1 MCTGLRYI
9 NDGFYFGRNLD
20 LDYTFGQSIV
30 ITPKNYEI
38 KFKHEKSIANHYAFI
53 GVAVV
58 VEDYPLYADAINEA
72 GLGIANLNFPH
83 FAEYATEVQEG
94 QLNLAPYE
102 LMLYALANCQS
113 VAEVKTAFSNLNV
126 VDIPFNAQMP
136 NTTLHWF
143 VADKKQAAVI
153 EVIQGKV
160 KITDN
165 PANVLTNSP
174 SIDYHLMNLAHYANL
189 SDQQPT
195 NQPFDMPPFGEGFGA
210 IGLPG
215 DWSPASRFVK
225 AAFVNKH
232 AISEKDEISN
242 VTQFFH
248 ILDSVAFVEG
258 VTTSPRGT
266 HDLTMYASCGHT
278 ESGNYYY
285 KTYRNN
291 QINCVSM
298 SKVDLQS
305 HTLFNYPMIDTQ
317 QIHQVN

>member
-113 VAEVKTAFSNLNV
+113 VAEVKTAFRDLNV

-143 VADKKQAAVI
+143 VADKKQAAKAESKGQVATQATPTSSSSASFAT
-153 EVIQGKV
+153 VD
-160 KITDN
+160 KIIFACDAGMGSSAMAPSVSCKTTFPDSFWMLKRKC
-165 PANVLTNSP
+165 ADFSSP
-174 SIDYHLMNLAHYANL
+174 CGLSRRSIFSNCLRRLWA
-189 SDQQPT
+189 
-195 NQPFDMPPFGEGFGA
+195 
-210 IGLPG
+210 
-215 DWSPASRFVK
+215 RFVVDARTILRATK
-225 AAFVNKH
+225 
-232 AISEKDEISN
+232 SSN
-242 VTQFFH
+242 F
-248 ILDSVAFVEG
+248 
-258 VTTSPRGT
+258 
-266 HDLTMYASCGHT
+266 
-278 ESGNYYY
+278 
-285 KTYRNN
+285 
-291 QINCVSM
+291 
-298 SKVDLQS
+298 
-305 HTLFNYPMIDTQ
+305 
-317 QIHQVN
+317 